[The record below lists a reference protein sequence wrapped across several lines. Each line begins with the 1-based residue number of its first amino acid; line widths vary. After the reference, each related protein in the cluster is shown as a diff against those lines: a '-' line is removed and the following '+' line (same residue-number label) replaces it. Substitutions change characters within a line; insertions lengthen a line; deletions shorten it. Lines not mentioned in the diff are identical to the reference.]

1 MEILISAF
9 MQYRRQVTFLSLL
22 SSSLG
27 LALACGLTHEAVAR
41 TFVAQRMNQNQNQNL
56 NLNQDDSDDPPLAPR
71 RTARNRNS
79 QDYSNLDSDSDSPRT
94 SDRQDSQTAQD
105 SDPPRK
111 APPKLFVPAFVTYW
125 SHDALGYHPSIALTI
140 ENSSGANLLGEPIQ
154 LQAHFRLLSEG
165 ILTIYRWQTYF
176 DTIGGQQQ
184 VNTEAHGKRPFE
196 LPLDPAD
203 WPLIE
208 CKILCKVGDSSSDD
222 AQNLLV
228 ARVRSTALSDED
240 ARTELNFLLGRA
252 RLNKA
257 KLEQQKKKF
266 QQDHPNAP
274 IFNAASGIT
283 PAPVKKP
290 TRPATNSS
298 NHYGSLANGSVTGS
312 TIGQHD
318 QSRNDQPKTEPPKIE
333 QPLVATAQTLG
344 APAAIVA
351 TVDQFFNRALP
362 GLGEDFYQFE
372 KNFGMPY
379 RTDVKDKNWIWAA
392 YRKHPAV
399 RIMAGS
405 KGRTGKSDVV
415 VAAINQESLSDQQ
428 VLAFAKALSGRFKGE
443 KSTDLDHSV
452 RYTQDGRIEL
462 TVFTT
467 QSYRAIYFKTLDP
480 DTQEKLSLIA
490 VSRVPGSLSEL
501 LKEEGH
507 KTDLLKLTLRG
518 LGEETNSGSGAGGTN
533 SPSGGRTNS
542 DDRD

>member
-1 MEILISAF
+1 MDLISVLK
-9 MQYRRQVTFLSLL
+9 QYRRQVTSLSLL

-41 TFVAQRMNQNQNQNL
+41 TFVAQRMNQNLNQ
-56 NLNQDDSDDPPLAPR
+56 NQDDSDDPPLAPR

-79 QDYSNLDSDSDSPRT
+79 QDYSNLDSDSDTDSPPSSRSR
-94 SDRQDSQTAQD
+94 SDDPPAQD
-105 SDPPRK
+105 NSPRK

-208 CKILCKVGDSSSDD
+208 CKILCKIGDSSSDD

-274 IFNAASGIT
+274 TFNAASGIT

-290 TRPATNSS
+290 VRPATNSG
-298 NHYGSLANGSVTGS
+298 NHNGSLANGSVNGS
-312 TIGQHD
+312 TTGQRD
-318 QSRNDQPKTEPPKIE
+318 QSKNDQPKIEQPKIE

-344 APAAIVA
+344 TPAAIVA

-518 LGEETNSGSGAGGTN
+518 LGEETNSGSGAGGAN
-533 SPSGGRTNS
+533 SPSGGRTNN

>member
-9 MQYRRQVTFLSLL
+9 KQYRRQVTCLGLL
-22 SSSLG
+22 SNSLG
-27 LALACGLTHEAVAR
+27 LALACGLDHEAVAR
-41 TFVAQRMNQNQNQNL
+41 TFVAQRMNQNQN
-56 NLNQDDSDDPPLAPR
+56 LNQDDSDDPPLAPR
-71 RTARNRNS
+71 RAARNRYG
-79 QDYSNLDSDSDSPRT
+79 QDYANLDSDSDKDSPPISR
-94 SDRQDSQTAQD
+94 DRSEDPTAQD
-105 SDPPRK
+105 NSPRK

-274 IFNAASGIT
+274 TFSAASGIT

-290 TRPATNSS
+290 ARPATNNS
-298 NHYGSLANGSVTGS
+298 NHNGSLANGSVNGA
-312 TIGQHD
+312 TIGQRD
-318 QSRNDQPKTEPPKIE
+318 QSKNDQPKIE
-333 QPLVATAQTLG
+333 QPLLATAQTLG

-415 VAAINQESLSDQQ
+415 VAAISQESLSDQQ

-518 LGEETNSGSGAGGTN
+518 LGEETNSGSGSGAGGAN
-533 SPSGGRTNS
+533 SPSGGRTNN